1 MPLRLLCFGTPRAS
15 ESSSFFV
22 SANNHEFFF
31 NSVQQTMALTALL
44 LLAVTLTHVHSPP
57 VEIKRAQALADAWA
71 VTGDCRSAAYAGGR
85 CGVIA
90 AIALSNKEN
99 STIIVQSTVQP
110 AQRETAGQYRFDP
123 QPDTLFEIASNTK
136 VMTAILAFALCEEH
150 VADSLMD
157 ASSSHSS
164 SSGVEDGDGAASANT
179 ARSNVHRAAHAG
191 VLTMDATIRD
201 IAGSEIT
208 DKFLFQAS
216 LLLYKYMNLYYLPSY
231 MTQLQSRLTTRV
243 TIMHARPRMC

>member
-1 MPLRLLCFGTPRAS
+1 M
-15 ESSSFFV
+15 
-22 SANNHEFFF
+22 
-31 NSVQQTMALTALL
+31 
-44 LLAVTLTHVHSPP
+44 HSPP

-90 AIALSNKEN
+90 AIAFNLSNKEN

-243 TIMHARPRMC
+243 TIMHARLRMC